1 MIKYIIKKLILMIPV
16 LIGLTVLIF
25 MILHLS
31 PGDPVDM
38 IVGPNATPEVYENV
52 RRDLGLDKPLITQY
66 LIFIKNAVRGDL
78 GRSILQKRPVIDMI
92 KQRFPVTLELG
103 FWGLLL
109 SFIIAVPTGIIAAIN
124 RETKVDYIA
133 MAIALLGISIPSFFL
148 GLMLLYFFAFRMNM
162 FPISGYGTWR
172 HLVQPVLTI
181 GLTDAAVTARMV
193 RSSMLEVLGQDYVR
207 TARAKGIEENRVIYK
222 HALKNALIPVITLLG
237 MRIGWI
243 MGGSVILEMVFNRQ
257 GLGRLMVDAIFA
269 RDYPVVQGSM
279 LVLTASVLLGNLIA
293 DILYAVVDPR
303 IKY

>member
-25 MILHLS
+25 LILHLS
-31 PGDPVDM
+31 PGNPVDM
-38 IVGPNATPEVYENV
+38 IVGPNATPEVYARVE
-52 RRDLGLDKPLITQY
+52 RDLGLDKPLLTQY
-66 LIFIKNAVRGDL
+66 VIFIRNAVKGDL
-78 GRSILQKRPVIDMI
+78 GTSILQKRPVIEMI

-103 FWGLLL
+103 FWGLIL
-109 SFIIAVPTGIIAAIN
+109 SFIIAVPTGIVAAIN
-124 RETKVDYIA
+124 RDKNVDYIS
-133 MAIALLGISIPSFFL
+133 MAIALLGISVPSFFL
-148 GLMLLYFFAFRMNM
+148 GLMLLYFFAFRMNL
-162 FPISGYGTWR
+162 FPISGYGTWK
-172 HLVQPVLTI
+172 HLVLPVITI

-193 RSSMLEVLGQDYVR
+193 RSSMLEVLNQDYVR
-207 TARAKGIEENRVIYK
+207 TARAKGILENKVIYK
-222 HALKNALIPVITLLG
+222 HALKNALIPIITLLG

-257 GLGRLMVDAIFA
+257 GLGRLMVDSIFS

-279 LVLTASVLLGNLIA
+279 LVLTTAVLLGNLLA